1 MKPTESAGQSA
12 GGTMMKNN
20 KSKLQMRGLLRGIAT
35 VALGLGVTACAST
48 GGHPKDPFEPLNRA
62 TFQFNEQADRFV
74 IRPVAQVYDYVP
86 LPVKTVV
93 GNFFGNLGD
102 VWIGVNNLLQG
113 KVSEALSDGGRV
125 LVNSTVGL
133 FGVFDI
139 ATELGLEK
147 HDEDL
152 GQTLGVWGVGE
163 GPFLVLPIL
172 GSSNFRDTLGLVGD
186 LYADPV
192 IQHKEVATRNSA
204 TGLRLVHKRSV
215 LLGADTTADQAA
227 LDKYSYMRSF
237 YMQYR
242 LNQVYDGSPPR
253 VKDPDDEDARAD
265 EPAGPAGAAAG
276 TTLPN
281 LATKESQE

>member
-12 GGTMMKNN
+12 GGTMMKNK
-20 KSKLQMRGLLRGIAT
+20 KSKLQVRGLLRGIAT
-35 VALGLGVTACAST
+35 VALGLGLTACAST

-74 IRPVAQVYDYVP
+74 IRPVAQVYDSVP

-102 VWIGVNNLLQG
+102 VWVGVNNLLQG
-113 KVSEALSDGGRV
+113 KVAEALSDGGRV

-215 LLGADTTADQAA
+215 LLGADTTAEQAA

-265 EPAGPAGAAAG
+265 EPAGPALAATG

>member
-1 MKPTESAGQSA
+1 
-12 GGTMMKNN
+12 
-20 KSKLQMRGLLRGIAT
+20 
-35 VALGLGVTACAST
+35 
-48 GGHPKDPFEPLNRA
+48 
-62 TFQFNEQADRFV
+62 
-74 IRPVAQVYDYVP
+74 
-86 LPVKTVV
+86 
-93 GNFFGNLGD
+93 
-102 VWIGVNNLLQG
+102 
-113 KVSEALSDGGRV
+113 
-125 LVNSTVGL
+125 VNSTVGL
-133 FGVFDI
+133 LGAFDI

-186 LYADPV
+186 IYADPV

-204 TGLRLVHKRSV
+204 TGLRLIHKRSV
-215 LLGADTTADQAA
+215 LLGADTTAEQAA

-253 VKDPDDEDARAD
+253 VKDFDDEEAQAD
-265 EPAGPAGAAAG
+265 QPAAPALAAADSA
-276 TTLPN
+276 TPSPTS
-281 LATKESQE
+281 ATKESQE

>member
-1 MKPTESAGQSA
+1 VPGRRAPERP
-12 GGTMMKNN
+12 
-20 KSKLQMRGLLRGIAT
+20 L
-35 VALGLGVTACAST
+35 
-48 GGHPKDPFEPLNRA
+48 EPLNRA

-113 KVSEALSDGGRV
+113 KVAEALSDGGRV

-133 FGVFDI
+133 LGAFDI

-163 GPFLVLPIL
+163 GPSWCCP
-172 GSSNFRDTLGLVGD
+172 SSGR
-186 LYADPV
+186 
-192 IQHKEVATRNSA
+192 ATSA
-204 TGLRLVHKRSV
+204 TPW
-215 LLGADTTADQAA
+215 AWW
-227 LDKYSYMRSF
+227 
-237 YMQYR
+237 
-242 LNQVYDGSPPR
+242 
-253 VKDPDDEDARAD
+253 
-265 EPAGPAGAAAG
+265 
-276 TTLPN
+276 
-281 LATKESQE
+281 ATSTPTR

>member
-12 GGTMMKNN
+12 GGTMMKNK
-20 KSKLQMRGLLRGIAT
+20 KSKLQVRGLLRGIAT
-35 VALGLGVTACAST
+35 VALGLGLTACAST

-113 KVSEALSDGGRV
+113 KVAEALSDGRRV

-133 FGVFDI
+133 LGAFDI

-186 LYADPV
+186 IYADPV

-215 LLGADTTADQAA
+215 LLGADTTAEQAA
-227 LDKYSYMRSF
+227 LDKYEYLRSF

-242 LNQVYDGSPPR
+242 LNQVYDGNPPR
-253 VKDPDDEDARAD
+253 PKDPDDEEARRDDPVAPVVASADA
-265 EPAGPAGAAAG
+265 PPQ
-276 TTLPN
+276 N
-281 LATKESQE
+281 LATKEDQE

>member
-1 MKPTESAGQSA
+1 
-12 GGTMMKNN
+12 MKNN
-20 KSKLQMRGLLRGIAT
+20 KSKLQLRGLVRSAAAL
-35 VALGLGVTACAST
+35 VLGLGLSACAAT
-48 GGHPKDPFEPLNRA
+48 GGGHPKDPLEPLNRA
-62 TFQFNEQADRFV
+62 TFKFNEQADRFV
-74 IRPVAQVYDYVP
+74 IRPAAEVYDYAP

-102 VWIGVNNLLQG
+102 IWIGVNNLLQG
-113 KVSEALSDGGRV
+113 KVAEALSDGGRV

-163 GPFLVLPIL
+163 GPYLVLPIL

-186 LYADPV
+186 IYADPV

-215 LLGADTTADQAA
+215 LLGADTTAEQAA
-227 LDKYSYMRSF
+227 LDKYEYLRSF

-242 LNQVYDGSPPR
+242 LNQVYDGNPPR
-253 VKDPDDEDARAD
+253 PKDPDDEEARRD
-265 EPAGPAGAAAG
+265 DPAAPVVASA
-276 TTLPN
+276 PQN
-281 LATKESQE
+281 LATKEDQE

>member
-1 MKPTESAGQSA
+1 
-12 GGTMMKNN
+12 MMKNN
-20 KSKLQMRGLLRGIAT
+20 KSKLQRQALLRGAAT
-35 VALGLGVTACAST
+35 LALGLGLSACAAT
-48 GGHPKDPFEPLNRA
+48 GGHPKDPLEPLNRA

-113 KVSEALSDGGRV
+113 KVAEALSDGGRV

-133 FGVFDI
+133 LGAFDI

-186 LYADPV
+186 IYADPV

-204 TGLRLVHKRSV
+204 TGLRLIHKRSV
-215 LLGADTTADQAA
+215 LLGADTTAEQAA

-253 VKDPDDEDARAD
+253 VKDFDDEEARAD
-265 EPAGPAGAAAG
+265 EPAAPALAAADSA
-276 TTLPN
+276 TPSPTS
-281 LATKESQE
+281 ATKESQE